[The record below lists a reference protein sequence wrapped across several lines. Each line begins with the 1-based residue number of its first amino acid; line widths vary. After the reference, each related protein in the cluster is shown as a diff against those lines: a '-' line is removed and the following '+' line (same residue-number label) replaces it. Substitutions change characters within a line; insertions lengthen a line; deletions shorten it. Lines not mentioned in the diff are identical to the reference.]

1 MSDPARGRGFHHD
14 QLPHST
20 GVLDPRS
27 IKRGQ
32 FAPQRRR
39 FRRIDADLNQFFSS
53 ARILGEE
60 IHFQIPLRFYVGDIG
75 AAALQFIED
84 NELKG
89 VADIRAAARI
99 EGLNQ
104 SRIDGV

>member
-1 MSDPARGRGFHHD
+1 MSNPARRRGVHHD

-27 IKRGQ
+27 IKRCQ
-32 FAPQRRR
+32 LAPQRRR
-39 FRRIDADLNQFFSS
+39 FRRIEADMDQFFSS
-53 ARILGEE
+53 AGIPGEE
-60 IHFQIPLRFYVGDIG
+60 IYFQIPLRFYGGDIG

-84 NELKG
+84 NEFES
-89 VADIRAAARI
+89 VADIPAAARI

-104 SRIDGV
+104 PRIDGV

>member
-1 MSDPARGRGFHHD
+1 MSNPARRRGIHHD

-32 FAPQRRR
+32 LATQCRRL
-39 FRRIDADLNQFFSS
+39 RRIDADLNQFFSS
-53 ARILGEE
+53 AGIPGEE
-60 IHFQIPLRFYVGDIG
+60 IHFQIPLRFYGGDIG

-84 NELKG
+84 NELKS
-89 VADIRAAARI
+89 VADIPAAARI

-104 SRIDGV
+104 PRIDGV

>member
-1 MSDPARGRGFHHD
+1 MLNPARRRGFHHD
-14 QLPHST
+14 QLPHGT

-27 IKRGQ
+27 IKRSQ
-32 FAPQRRR
+32 FATQRRR

-53 ARILGEE
+53 AGIPGEE

-84 NELKG
+84 NELKS
-89 VADIRAAARI
+89 VADIPAAARI

-104 SRIDGV
+104 PRIDGV